1 MKTLVDINLLPRK
14 QARDITTPLVYGICG
29 FFVLFVVVLL
39 VIFQHLVSED
49 VARAE
54 RGLENVQAL
63 RAAKEE
69 SIRTPQNSSSAQR
82 LENTVQWAE
91 EYPVEMVPVMQE
103 LVRMLP
109 DRGFVQSFSYAENGA
124 LNVTVQFDQS
134 KDAAYYLYHLNGNG
148 YFRNVNLSS
157 VSTATVGEEEDAEVL
172 PRYIAQYSLEFDK
185 AAIKAEEQETPETE
199 GEETESDEED
209 TETGTDTESEDGG
222 EGL

>member
-14 QARDITTPLVYGICG
+14 QARNITTPLVYGICG

-39 VIFQHLVSED
+39 VIFQHLVSQD

-91 EYPVEMVPVMQE
+91 EYPVEMVPIMEE

-109 DRGFVQSFSYAENGA
+109 NRGFIQNFSYTESGA
-124 LNVTVQFDQS
+124 LNVIVRFDQF
-134 KDAAYYLYHLNGNG
+134 KDAAYYLYHLNGNS

-157 VSTATVGEEEDAEVL
+157 ISTNTVGDGEVTDVL
-172 PRYIAQYSLEFDK
+172 PRYIAQYSLEFDR
-185 AAIKAEEQETPETE
+185 AAIKADAEEN
-199 GEETESDEED
+199 ESDEED
-209 TETGTDTESEDGG
+209 SESETDTESEDGG
-222 EGL
+222 EDQ

>member
-14 QARDITTPLVYGICG
+14 QARNITTPLVYGICG
-29 FFVLFVVVLL
+29 FFVLFVVILL
-39 VIFQHLVSED
+39 VIFQHLVSQD

-63 RAAKEE
+63 RAAKED

-82 LENTVQWAE
+82 LESTVQWAE

-109 DRGFVQSFSYAENGA
+109 NRGFVQSFSYAESGA

-134 KDAAYYLYHLNGNG
+134 KDAAYYLYHLKGNS
-148 YFRNVNLSS
+148 YFQNVDLSS
-157 VSTATVGEEEDAEVL
+157 VSTASVGEEEDADVL

-185 AAIKAEEQETPETE
+185 AAIKAEEEEAPETE
-199 GEETESDEED
+199 GEETETDEED
-209 TETGTDTESEDGG
+209 TETETEPESEDGG
-222 EGL
+222 EDL

>member
-29 FFVLFVVVLL
+29 FFILFVVVLL

-69 SIRTPQNSSSAQR
+69 AIRTPQNSSSAQR

-109 DRGFVQSFSYAENGA
+109 DRGFVQSFSYAESGA

-148 YFRNVNLSS
+148 YFQNVNLSS
-157 VSTATVGEEEDAEVL
+157 VSTAIVGEEEDADVL

-199 GEETESDEED
+199 GEETVSDEED
-209 TETGTDTESEDGG
+209 TETGPDTESEDGG

>member
-14 QARDITTPLVYGICG
+14 QARNITTPLVYGICG

-39 VIFQHLVSED
+39 VIFQHLVNQD
-49 VARAE
+49 IARAE

-69 SIRTPQNSSSAQR
+69 SILAPQNSSSAQR
-82 LENTVQWAE
+82 LEHTVQWAE
-91 EYPVEMVPVMQE
+91 EYPLEMVPVMQE

-109 DRGFVQSFSYAENGA
+109 SRGFVQSFSYAESGA

-134 KDAAYYLYHLNGNG
+134 KDAAYYLYHLNGNS
-148 YFRNVNLSS
+148 YFQNVNLSS
-157 VSTATVGEEEDAEVL
+157 VSTTTVGEEEDADVL

-185 AAIKAEEQETPETE
+185 AAIKAEEEETPETE
-199 GEETESDEED
+199 GQETESDEEAAE
-209 TETGTDTESEDGG
+209 TETESEDGG
-222 EGL
+222 EDL

>member
-14 QARDITTPLVYGICG
+14 QARNITTPLVYGICG
-29 FFVLFVVVLL
+29 FFVLFVVILL
-39 VIFQHLVSED
+39 VIFQHLVSQD

-82 LENTVQWAE
+82 LENTVEWAE
-91 EYPVEMVPVMQE
+91 EYPLEMVPVMQE

-109 DRGFVQSFSYAENGA
+109 NRGFIQSFSYAESGA

-134 KDAAYYLYHLNGNG
+134 KDAAYYLYHLNGNS
-148 YFRNVNLSS
+148 YFQNVNLSS
-157 VSTATVGEEEDAEVL
+157 VSTATVGEEEDADVL

-185 AAIKAEEQETPETE
+185 AAIKAEEEETPETE

-209 TETGTDTESEDGG
+209 TETETDTESEDGG
-222 EGL
+222 EDL